1 MECVIPENI
10 HTSPM
15 EEIGRKLLPHFG
27 RPNTLTIRDRSLIK
41 DQRGEKNYRV
51 EGGGGGHEKINTLMG
66 WVMENLHRFCSFSSS
81 PPWRI
86 INERALIRN
95 KFSSLSLQRT

>member
-41 DQRGEKNYRV
+41 DQGGGGWRKIRGGCQNNLWL
-51 EGGGGGHEKINTLMG
+51 EGGGGGGAFK
-66 WVMENLHRFCSFSSS
+66 VFS
-81 PPWRI
+81 
-86 INERALIRN
+86 A
-95 KFSSLSLQRT
+95 